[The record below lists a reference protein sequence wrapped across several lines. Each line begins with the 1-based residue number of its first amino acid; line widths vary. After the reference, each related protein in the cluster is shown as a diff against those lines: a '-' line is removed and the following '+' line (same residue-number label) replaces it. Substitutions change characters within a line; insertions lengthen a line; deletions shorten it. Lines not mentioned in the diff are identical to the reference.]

1 MNFDKNT
8 VIGIALIILIFLG
21 FSIYTS
27 QQEAKY
33 LKEHPKKAETTAVYP
48 TADSNKVAAKA
59 DSLVSG
65 YR

>member
-33 LKEHPKKAETTAVYP
+33 LKEHPKKSGNNSCL
-48 TADSNKVAAKA
+48 SN
-59 DSLVSG
+59 G
-65 YR
+65 